1 MTHRIHQD
9 RDEGQSG
16 HHKDLEMADF
26 RAEVRQ
32 HIVDPHGNIVWTK
45 ARDIGESFI
54 VKMSPSTIINFAT
67 GETRTPSDW
76 TMRMLGKYVRQKK
89 PRVFMVFDEK
99 FVPPEGTIE
108 IK

>member
-1 MTHRIHQD
+1 MAHRIHQD
-9 RDEGQSG
+9 REEGQSG
-16 HHKDLEMADF
+16 NHKDLALADL
-26 RAEVRQ
+26 RGEVRQ
-32 HIVDPHGNIVWTK
+32 HIVDRHGNIVWTK

-76 TMRMLGKYVRQKK
+76 TMRMLGEYVRQKK
-89 PRVFMVFDEK
+89 SRVYMIFDEN